1 MGDWRLV
8 SVFSNLRER
17 LAAERSWLR
26 VPAAK
31 WHVHPHQRPVLSE
44 LQTSQRT
51 ALRGTPLPHCV
62 GGLRMVQG
70 LSSSQQ
76 ELFKDATSWRADF
89 ALALVKESTLSLL
102 ALKTA

>member
-1 MGDWRLV
+1 MGYRRLGA
-8 SVFSNLRER
+8 VFINLRER
-17 LAAERSWLR
+17 LAAEGSWLR

-31 WHVHPHQRPVLSE
+31 WHVHPHQRPVLSK

-51 ALRGTPLPHCV
+51 ALRGTPLPHRL

-76 ELFKDATSWRADF
+76 ELFKDATSWTADF
-89 ALALVKESTLSLL
+89 ALALALVCTLYISLV
-102 ALKTA
+102 